1 MKDRSVNSLTMHV
14 TSFNRFTKIQPLVSY
29 LVGYFTALGPAALGL
44 ILVWACGCK
53 TGFHQSE
60 ADIKALGMLQRQCL
74 GCHHPYRELPGQVA
88 TPLNQIRKEY
98 LDRLDSKDQFIKGV
112 STFMVNP
119 SSGIS
124 LMPEEVKK
132 YGLMPK
138 MNLPGEDLHQIAG
151 YIYDFDPENP
161 AWQEAWT
168 TFKNQSGFRDLSV
181 SYATLVLNIAG
192 EAKAVLGKNLLSAI
206 QQKDAAYAVEFCNTR
221 AYPLTDSVAA
231 LYQARIKR
239 VSDKPR
245 NTMNRANETELAY
258 ILELKEKLAKGE
270 KISPKIIERNGIV
283 TGYHMIETVP
293 MCLQCHGIPGKNI
306 LPETQNKIKSL
317 YPYDEATGYAENQ
330 VRGIW
335 VIEVR

>member
-1 MKDRSVNSLTMHV
+1 MKVRTFNFFTMHA
-14 TSFNRFTKIQPLVSY
+14 TRLQRFITIKGL
-29 LVGYFTALGPAALGL
+29 LFDLTGYFKALGL
-44 ILVWACGCK
+44 TIPGLVLVWVSGCK
-53 TGFHQSE
+53 PGVQHSE
-60 ADIKALGMLQRQCL
+60 ADLNTLGVLQRQCL
-74 GCHHPYRELPGQVA
+74 GCHHPYRELPGQLA
-88 TPLNQIRKEY
+88 PPMNQIRKHY
-98 LDRLDSKDQFIKGV
+98 LDRLGARDPFIIGM
-112 STFMVNP
+112 SSFMINP
-119 SSGIS
+119 ASGTS

-132 YGLMPK
+132 YGLMTK
-138 MNLPGEDLHQIAG
+138 IDLPEGDLHQVAA
-151 YIYDFDPENP
+151 YIYKHDMEMP
-161 AWQEAWT
+161 AWQETWT

-181 SYATLVLNIAG
+181 SYATLVSNIAG

-206 QQKDAAYAVEFCNTR
+206 QQKDAAHAVAFCNTR
-221 AYPLTDSVAA
+221 AFPLTDSVAA

-245 NTMNRANETELAY
+245 NPMNRANEKELAY

-270 KISPKIIERNGIV
+270 KISPKITERNGIV
-283 TGYHMIETVP
+283 TGYQMIETVP

-306 LPETQNKIKSL
+306 LPETQAKLRSL

>member
-1 MKDRSVNSLTMHV
+1 MKDRAVNFIMMKG
-14 TSFNRFTKIQPLVSY
+14 TSFNRFTKIQGFFSSSF
-29 LVGYFTALGPAALGL
+29 GNFKALGL
-44 ILVWACGCK
+44 AASGLLLLWASGCK
-53 TGFHQSE
+53 TGFRHSE
-60 ADIKALGMLQRQCL
+60 ADIKVLGMIQRQCVS
-74 GCHHPYRELPGQVA
+74 CHHPYLEMPSQVA
-88 TPLNQIRKEY
+88 PPLSQIRQHY
-98 LDRLDSKDQFIKGV
+98 LDRSGSKDQFINDL
-112 STFMVNP
+112 SAFMLNP
-119 SSGIS
+119 TSGIS
-124 LMPEEVKK
+124 LMPDEVKK

-138 MNLPGEDLHQIAG
+138 MSLAEEDLHQIAG
-151 YIYDFDPENP
+151 YLYDFDAENP
-161 AWQEAWT
+161 AWQEAWADY
-168 TFKNQSGFRDLSV
+168 KNQSGIRDLSV

-206 QQKDAAYAVEFCNTR
+206 QQKDAAYAVEFCKTR

-231 LYQARIKR
+231 LYQASIKR

-245 NTMNRANETELAY
+245 NNMNRANETELAY

-270 KISPKIIERNGIV
+270 KISPKITEHNGII

-293 MCLQCHGIPGKNI
+293 MCLQCHGMPEKNI
-306 LPETQNKIKSL
+306 LPETLNKIKSL

>member
-1 MKDRSVNSLTMHV
+1 MHV
-14 TSFNRFTKIQPLVSY
+14 ASFNRCTKIQRWISAS
-29 LVGYFTALGPAALGL
+29 VGYFKALGL
-44 ILVWACGCK
+44 AATGLLLIWTSGCK
-53 TGFHQSE
+53 TGYRHSE
-60 ADIKALGMLQRQCL
+60 ADVKVLGMLQRQCL
-74 GCHHPYRELPGQVA
+74 SCHHPYLEMPNQVA
-88 TPLNQIRKEY
+88 PPLSQIRKLY
-98 LDRLDSKDQFIKGV
+98 LDRLGSRDQFINGM
-112 STFMVNP
+112 SAFMSNP
-119 SSGIS
+119 ASGTS
-124 LMPEEVKK
+124 LMPDVVKK

-138 MNLPGEDLHQIAG
+138 TSLAEEDLQQIAG
-151 YIYDFDPENP
+151 YLYDFDSGLP
-161 AWQEAWT
+161 AWQEAWAT
-168 TFKNQSGFRDLSV
+168 YKNQSGIRDLNV
-181 SYATLVLNIAG
+181 SYATMVLNIAG

-206 QQKDAAYAVEFCNTR
+206 QQKDAAFAVEFCNTR

-231 LYQARIKR
+231 LYQASIKR

-245 NTMNRANETELAY
+245 NHMNRANETELAY

-270 KISPKIIERNGIV
+270 KISPKITERNGIV

-317 YPYDEATGYAENQ
+317 YPYDEATGYSENQ